1 MLSLPG
7 VANLV
12 AHELAARVLRGNSPD
27 SLRPLLRGLQKTNG
41 VYLFNLSLHTR
52 ASFECDDLPRQALDK
67 HMEGRKRWSLS
78 APTAGRATTQRQG

>member
-27 SLRPLLRGLQKTNG
+27 PLRPLLRGLQKTNG
-41 VYLFNLSLHTR
+41 VCLSLHTL
-52 ASFECDDLPRQALDK
+52 ASFECDDLSRQALDK